1 MGTNSW
7 SDDDVYDWLH
17 RFSLALEETV
27 QTGADT
33 TKEEIVKLL
42 AFLTT
47 FNDTIQRNGIYR
59 HLHRTLKLAQDLLD
73 AALSQHVKNEQNLSH
88 QFSMKTESEVSDI
101 GTAEKIPPEICPT
114 SDVTEISTPPFE
126 PSRSIAKDELDSFST
141 SRRQAIEST
150 IVTNLDELPKL
161 SEIIGLEE
169 AKTALFEALVDP
181 IQYPEW
187 FVSSDLKP
195 WKAVLLYG
203 PPGTGKSA
211 LAQAIVREIKSHLYQ
226 VSSSDL
232 ISTWSGQSER
242 LIREL
247 FDHAVALNRTAVI
260 FIDEVDSLCRTRCS
274 SEDDAN
280 RRVKTELLVQIQR
293 LQSTSRVVLV
303 CATNCPWDLDPAF
316 MRRFEKKIYVGLPD
330 YRSRL
335 DMLKS
340 RLLHTT
346 MDSSV
351 SFEWIAEATN
361 GFSGDDIRRFATELA
376 YTQFRYYKLRN
387 RFHSDPTSRQALSF
401 QDIEDVLSS
410 FSKSVEDH
418 QLARFLEYRNK

>member
-1 MGTNSW
+1 
-7 SDDDVYDWLH
+7 
-17 RFSLALEETV
+17 
-27 QTGADT
+27 
-33 TKEEIVKLL
+33 
-42 AFLTT
+42 
-47 FNDTIQRNGIYR
+47 
-59 HLHRTLKLAQDLLD
+59 
-73 AALSQHVKNEQNLSH
+73 
-88 QFSMKTESEVSDI
+88 
-101 GTAEKIPPEICPT
+101 
-114 SDVTEISTPPFE
+114 
-126 PSRSIAKDELDSFST
+126 
-141 SRRQAIEST
+141 
-150 IVTNLDELPKL
+150 
-161 SEIIGLEE
+161 
-169 AKTALFEALVDP
+169 
-181 IQYPEW
+181 EW

-211 LAQAIVREIKSHLYQ
+211 LAQAIVREINAQLYQ

-247 FDHAVALNRTAVI
+247 FDHAIAQKITAVI
-260 FIDEVDSLCRTRCS
+260 FIDEVDSLCRTRSS

-293 LQSTSRVVLV
+293 LHSTSKVLLV

-330 YRSRL
+330 YHSRL
-335 DMLKS
+335 TMLKS

-376 YTQFRYYKLRN
+376 YTQFRYYKLN
-387 RFHSDPTSRQALSF
+387 HQLDASADTRQPLSH
-401 QDIEDVLSS
+401 QDIQAVLRC

-418 QLARFLEYRNK
+418 QIARFLQYRNK